1 MVQKSRTELHIKK
14 QNVHKGKKKYWERE
28 ECFKAIK
35 SHYKYY
41 YFLNLTIQRR
51 DYLHFFIVEVHDIK
65 LSMTNIDTLLCIK

>member
-1 MVQKSRTELHIKK
+1 MVVKSRTELHIKK

-41 YFLNLTIQRR
+41 YFLNLTIEK
-51 DYLHFFIVEVHDIK
+51 DEI
-65 LSMTNIDTLLCIK
+65 TCIFSL